1 MKAAAVF
8 GVKDI
13 RMVNVSDPKCEPDG
27 VIIKVKSC
35 GICGSDMHVYNS
47 GLLLEDSTKEIDGY
61 RIIGHEFTG
70 EIIEVGEEVKSFKKG
85 DRVASVHNKGGMA
98 EYTEVHGKRLKNLY
112 KIPDNLTYTTAA
124 TLEPFCNPVHSFHLK
139 EPKDSDTVAIFGSG
153 VIGLGYLQVV
163 RAYTKAKTII
173 TDISEFRLNI
183 AKKIGADIIIDARE
197 EDPIKKIKELTGDY
211 YVRYQKKTAG
221 GCDIAIDCAGIPL
234 TFAQTMEILK
244 PEYGTAIIAA
254 IYEDEVRVDPNMI
267 IFKYMQILGS
277 MGYWPNETEEALNLI
292 ASGKVNRDILITH
305 KFSIDEVAK
314 AFETQGNAA
323 ESIKVMVIPE

>member
-13 RMVNVSDPKCEPDG
+13 RPVDVPDPKCEPDG
-27 VIIKVKSC
+27 VVIMVKAC

-47 GLLLEDSTKEIDGY
+47 GLLLEDSTKEIGGY

-70 EIIEVGEEVKSFKKG
+70 EIVEVGENVKSFKIG

-98 EYTEVHGKRLKNLY
+98 EYNEVHGKRLENLY
-112 KIPDNLTYTTAA
+112 KIPDNLHYTTAA

-139 EPKDSDTVAIFGSG
+139 EPDDNNTVAIFGSG

-163 RAYTKAKTII
+163 KAYTKAKTII
-173 TDISEFRLNI
+173 TDISEFRLSI
-183 AKKIGADIIIDARE
+183 AKQIGADIIINAME

-211 YVRYQKKTAG
+211 YVRYQKKTAA

-234 TFAQTMEILK
+234 TFAQTMEVLK

-254 IYEDEVRVDPNMI
+254 IYEDEVKIDPNMV
-267 IFKYMQILGS
+267 IFKYMEILGS

-292 ASGKVNRDILITH
+292 SSGKVNRDILITH
-305 KFSIDEVAK
+305 NFRLDEVEK
-314 AFETQGNAA
+314 AFKVQGNAA
-323 ESIKVMVIPE
+323 ESIKVMVIP